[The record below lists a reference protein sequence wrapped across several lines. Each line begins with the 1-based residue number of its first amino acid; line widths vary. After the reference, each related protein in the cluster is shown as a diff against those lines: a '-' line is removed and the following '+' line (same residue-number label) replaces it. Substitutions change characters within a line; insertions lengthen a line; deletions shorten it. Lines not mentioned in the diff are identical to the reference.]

1 MPSPTASPPD
11 SARNG
16 VTSADPSSAS
26 KRGRSGSKSAV
37 GSAAME
43 LPGHGHRLG
52 QVITAD
58 RPQLH
63 AGRSAHRQA
72 ADWSLGVAQAHRPV
86 KSGLRFSM
94 KAAIPSFWS
103 SDAKS
108 R

>member
-1 MPSPTASPPD
+1 MT
-11 SARNG
+11 
-16 VTSADPSSAS
+16 
-26 KRGRSGSKSAV
+26 
-37 GSAAME
+37 
-43 LPGHGHRLG
+43 LPGKGHRLG
-52 QVITAD
+52 QIVAAQ

-63 AGRSAHRQA
+63 AGRRPDRQA
-72 ADWSLGVAQAHRPV
+72 PDRSLGVAQAHRPV